1 MHQPQNIKDRP
12 VINVKIIKL
21 VNGEDVVTVLP
32 TGQQQLPDNSTMLR
46 LEKPLLIKYVPQMT
60 LTGFK
65 DYIALIKWC
74 SYTPDKMV
82 TIPKDKIMTITNAS
96 LEMAS
101 SYHNIASDWN
111 KKPVPVR
118 QQNYKT
124 QKLTDEQNEKVNE
137 LFDELDDTVLDFSE
151 TNPFGDAGSLG

>member
-1 MHQPQNIKDRP
+1 MHQDQKLMG
-12 VINVKIIKL
+12 VKIVKL
-21 VNGEDVVTVLP
+21 VNGEDVVTTLP
-32 TGQQQLPDNSTMLR
+32 SGKNQLPDNSQLVR

-137 LFDELDDTVLDFSE
+137 LFDELDEDDLEKTIH
-151 TNPFGDAGSLG
+151 